1 MRAYIE
7 VTDTLKDVIAN
18 NAKGRSPKDLLD
30 LIPEF
35 IKQLALI
42 NQFDS
47 SYKSYNAVGFEEILI
62 PGELGFLIAPS
73 KVSVVDGLNARDLLD
88 RREFEIMNNGGKLL
102 VDQWS
107 PQDFAKF
114 TALFYNQL
122 RLDNSNVKRV
132 SELRKEV
139 IINSEN
145 MSKFGVVCADGEW
158 CNYELTA
165 FPYFLDTE
173 LMVSSF
179 YNDSKDEVR
188 DRYLRIVVSK
198 ELGVK

>member
-7 VTDTLKDVIAN
+7 ITDTLKDVIAN
-18 NAKGRSPKDLLD
+18 NAKGRNPKELLD

-62 PGELGFLIAPS
+62 PGELGFLVAPS

-88 RREFEIMNNGGKLL
+88 REEFKIMNNGGKLL

-122 RLDNSNVKRV
+122 RLDNSNVRRV

-145 MSKFGVVCADGEW
+145 MSKFGIVSADGEW

-173 LMVSSF
+173 LMVGSF